1 MNTTRIENWNGN
13 DIHFEEINGVW
24 YGSILDIAS
33 AIDMPQSHIFNCI
46 NDNDVIRMSDDNMGI
61 CEAGLYQYLM
71 NCHSSIATKFRGW
84 AADSLAKLRR
94 ISGLK
99 PYEFMR
105 MLDDDTQENID
116 NILDTIYWDE
126 EKKCLMRSVT
136 VMGGDVEQLP
146 LEG

>member
-71 NCHSSIATKFRGW
+71 NCHSSIANKFKGW
-84 AADSLAKLRR
+84 SADILTKLRG

-105 MLDDDTQENID
+105 MLDDDTQGNID

-126 EKKCLMRSVT
+126 EKKCLMRSAT
-136 VMGGDVEQLP
+136 VMGGDVEQVP
-146 LEG
+146 LE